1 MKKTGSKIIGV
12 FAAIAA
18 VVVLASSIVVTYPNE
33 YKLIKQFGEIV
44 DVVEA
49 PGVSFKIPFIQESA
63 SVPKEL
69 QIYDIPKSD
78 VITKDK
84 KSMIADAFVL
94 WRISDPVLFTRH
106 LNGQVAQAQSRISA
120 SVFSSMKSV
129 ISNMDQAEIIENRD
143 GKLAQDISANI
154 SNALDGY
161 GITVLAVETKSLDMP
176 DDNKQAVY
184 DRMISERNNIA
195 ASYSAQGNS
204 SAQMIKNNT
213 TKEVSVMKSEA
224 KAEGEKIKA
233 EGKPLT
239 LTFDKKSWGTWNIGT
254 WRYNGEALAGGGT
267 DWEYVNM
274 VGDVGGSLDW
284 SGGNHGKETLVDIRF
299 YDGAT
304 GEELLLSNGQS
315 AEIRN
320 LTIVERTELYTS
332 DAKNP
337 YANVTRTYRVAGN
350 TITFEADCEFI
361 RDVYMGRS
369 YTCMFPISKQYG
381 QFAEFYKLDGSV
393 EKAQTTLEGVKPDYS
408 GPYIGRTDAMRVVM
422 YGPKNPNYKFDVRVY
437 SLADASD
444 FFSNGDKTFVWD
456 MNSTHNKLY
465 FSKFD
470 TGAPTLMQAGQ
481 RTSNKSTWTF
491 TVEE

>member
-233 EGKPLT
+233 EGEAQYMQIL
-239 LTFDKKSWGTWNIGT
+239 SNA
-254 WRYNGEALAGGGT
+254 YNDSSKA
-267 DWEYVNM
+267 DFYNFVR
-274 VGDVGGSLDW
+274 SLD
-284 SGGNHGKETLVDIRF
+284 
-299 YDGAT
+299 A
-304 GEELLLSNGQS
+304 
-315 AEIRN
+315 A
-320 LTIVERTELYTS
+320 
-332 DAKNP
+332 
-337 YANVTRTYRVAGN
+337 
-350 TITFEADCEFI
+350 
-361 RDVYMGRS
+361 
-369 YTCMFPISKQYG
+369 
-381 QFAEFYKLDGSV
+381 
-393 EKAQTTLEGVKPDYS
+393 
-408 GPYIGRTDAMRVVM
+408 
-422 YGPKNPNYKFDVRVY
+422 
-437 SLADASD
+437 
-444 FFSNGDKTFVWD
+444 
-456 MNSTHNKLY
+456 
-465 FSKFD
+465 
-470 TGAPTLMQAGQ
+470 
-481 RTSNKSTWTF
+481 
-491 TVEE
+491 